1 MKDQNWTTNS
11 TIVVVDDELANL
23 EVVDLLLAREN
34 YELLKFDDP
43 CVVEAAIALMPPDV
57 ILLDVM
63 MPGLDG
69 IELCRRLKSQP
80 STAHI
85 PIIMVTAL
93 SGKENLA
100 RCLDSGADDFIGKP
114 FNGTELRARIRSLLR
129 IKQQY
134 DQLQAL
140 LNQREDLTN
149 MVIHDLRNPL
159 ANILLSCQILRLYD
173 DGHKKQIDQI
183 EYASHRL
190 ETMIDSLLITAKLES
205 GKLLLQRTELDLE
218 QLIQVTMADFQAI
231 ASQQNIKLDFECP
244 SLPIVL
250 SADTTLLRRVF
261 DNLITNSLKF
271 APAQSTV
278 TITIAAVQERVTI
291 QIKDQGRGVSPE
303 LREQIFA
310 KFTIGEYQPQIQQI
324 GLGLAFC
331 KMAIEAHDGSI
342 AVSQNHPQGCIFT
355 IDLPIDLPIA
365 LPHQAAS
372 STCLTHIEHFDGQR
386 LSLQQ

>member
-1 MKDQNWTTNS
+1 MKDQNCTTNF

-43 CVVEAAIALMPPDV
+43 CVVEAAIDLMPTDV

-63 MPGLDG
+63 MPGIDG
-69 IELCRRLKSQP
+69 IELCRRLKSNP

-85 PIIMVTAL
+85 PIIMITAL

-134 DQLQAL
+134 DQLQEL
-140 LNQREDLTN
+140 LRQREDLTN

-159 ANILLSCQILRLYD
+159 ANILLSCQILRLYEYD
-173 DGHKKQIDQI
+173 TAPKLAPIEQI

-205 GKLLLQRTELDLE
+205 GKLLLQRTELDLA

-231 ASQQNIKLDFECP
+231 ARQQKIKLYFECP
-244 SLPIVL
+244 SLPIGL

-271 APAQSTV
+271 APGNS
-278 TITIAAVQERVTI
+278 TITITIGQDEEHITI

-331 KMAIEAHDGSI
+331 KMAIEAHGGSI

-355 IDLPIDLPIA
+355 IELPRIDPIPLTPLRKGGQDSKSPLPRGI
-365 LPHQAAS
+365 
-372 STCLTHIEHFDGQR
+372 
-386 LSLQQ
+386 

>member
-1 MKDQNWTTNS
+1 MNAQNC

-34 YELLKFDDP
+34 YQLLKFDDP
-43 CVVEAAIALMPPDV
+43 CVVEAAIALMPADV

-63 MPGLDG
+63 MPGIDG
-69 IELCRRLKSQP
+69 IELCRRLKSNP
-80 STAHI
+80 RTAHI

-93 SGKENLA
+93 SNKENLA
-100 RCLDSGADDFIGKP
+100 RCLESGADDFIAKP
-114 FNGTELRARIRSLLR
+114 FNGTELRARIRSSIR

-134 DQLQAL
+134 DQLQTL
-140 LNQREDLTN
+140 LNQREDLAN

-173 DGHKKQIDQI
+173 DGHNKQIDQI

-205 GKLLLQRTELDLE
+205 GKLLLQKTELDLG

-231 ASQQNIKLDFECP
+231 ACQQEIKLHFEAP
-244 SLPIVL
+244 SSPIPL
-250 SADTTLLRRVF
+250 LADTTLLRRVF
-261 DNLITNSLKF
+261 DNLITNALKF
-271 APAQSTV
+271 APSNSTI
-278 TITIAAVQERVTI
+278 TITIAQDQEHMTI

-310 KFTIGEYQPQIQQI
+310 KFTIGEYQPQVQQI

-331 KMAIEAHDGSI
+331 KMAIEAHEGSI
-342 AVSQNHPQGCIFT
+342 AVRQNHPQGCIFT
-355 IDLPIDLPIA
+355 IELPQAYRATRRVTAMIA
-365 LPHQAAS
+365 
-372 STCLTHIEHFDGQR
+372 T
-386 LSLQQ
+386 